1 MHLLLRKSSLSDSSS
16 RYLHATCSDLEGP
29 SFIFLP
35 SYCNVETLL
44 LNSDAVA
51 PPTVLIIERLCIF
64 INVTDNIIF
73 LLLVQ
78 FFYIISYITVKIYLL
93 CPDSLF
99 NCIFLSEWFHIFK

>member
-1 MHLLLRKSSLSDSSS
+1 MKTIMHLLLRKSSLSDSSS

-29 SFIFLP
+29 TFIFLP

-73 LLLVQ
+73 
-78 FFYIISYITVKIYLL
+78 FIISYIYFLYYFIYY
-93 CPDSLF
+93 CK
-99 NCIFLSEWFHIFK
+99 NIFALP